1 MIKLFH
7 DLVTEFETCEGG
19 NSAFKFSDGD
29 RYDTDT
35 GYALEGIHYFVDR
48 LEKKLGKMTNGEV
61 IKAVFPNIE
70 WTGNCQDVDFYM
82 LDGNTP
88 YSAKM
93 NTFRSWW
100 NASYNGGNNK

>member
-1 MIKLFH
+1 MSI
-7 DLVTEFETCEGG
+7 DLPGCPLKSCRYQNDG
-19 NSAFKFSDGD
+19 NC
-29 RYDTDT
+29 TDNKC
-35 GYALEGIHYFVDR
+35 YEDCILRNMVQIPDNA
-48 LEKKLGKMTNGEV
+48 TNGDV

-82 LDGNTP
+82 LDGDTP

-100 NASYNGGNNK
+100 NAPYKREGDAE